1 MIKINTKILTENKA
15 LFQNL
20 MIWIIF
26 IIPFFADAQQRPS
39 DSRFQGCK
47 NGIVVAPMLNLGVKI
62 GPSLNQFSQP
72 GTAIGMNIGMFGTYK
87 VTKCFTARMELLFST
102 QGGGRRDYRRVD
114 TDPNDPYG
122 GKAVNVTNVNPQ
134 VTFNNIEIPILG
146 EFGLAESSRL
156 MIQPKLLLG
165 GSYGFTMSAIE
176 HKTQRYNFYD
186 GTFADLAYTRQNVT
200 EYYKRSQLSVIA
212 GAGINFNMGNHVFS
226 VDIRYRQGLTQL
238 NQRLYDIPG
247 MGGKL
252 YSSSLIFNMGITL

>member
-1 MIKINTKILTENKA
+1 MFKINTELIASKRARTQI
-15 LFQNL
+15 L

-26 IIPFFADAQQRPS
+26 SIPFCTTGQHRISEA
-39 DSRFQGCK
+39 RFMGCK
-47 NGIVVAPMLNLGVKI
+47 NGIASTPLLYLGVKF

-72 GTAIGMNIGMFGTYK
+72 GTVIGMNIGMFGTYK
-87 VTKCFTARMELLFST
+87 VTNCFTARMELLYST
-102 QGGGRRDYRRVD
+102 QGGGRQNYRRVD

-122 GKAVNVTNVNPQ
+122 GKAVSVTNINPQ
-134 VTFNNIEIPILG
+134 VTFNNLEIPVLG
-146 EFGLAESSRL
+146 EFGLAEANRL

-165 GSYGFTMSAIE
+165 GSYGFAMSVIE

-200 EYYKRSQLSVIA
+200 DYYKRSQFSLIA
-212 GAGINFNMGNHVFS
+212 GAGINFNMGSHVFH
-226 VDIRYRQGLTQL
+226 VDVRYRQGLTQL

>member
-1 MIKINTKILTENKA
+1 MVKINTKILAENKV

-26 IIPFFADAQQRPS
+26 MIPFLAGAQHRTS
-39 DSRFQGCK
+39 ENRFQGCK

-62 GPSLNQFSQP
+62 GPSLNQFAQP
-72 GTAIGMNIGMFGTYK
+72 GTVIGMNIGMFGTYK

-122 GKAVNVTNVNPQ
+122 GKAVNVTNINPQ
-134 VTFNNIEIPILG
+134 VIFNSIEIPVLG

-165 GSYGFTMSAIE
+165 GSYSFAMSAIE

-200 EYYKRSQLSVIA
+200 EYYKRSQLSVIV
-212 GAGINFNMGNHVFS
+212 GAGINFNMGSHVFN
-226 VDIRYRQGLTQL
+226 VDVRYRQGLTQL

-252 YSSSLIFNMGITL
+252 YSNSLIFNMGITL